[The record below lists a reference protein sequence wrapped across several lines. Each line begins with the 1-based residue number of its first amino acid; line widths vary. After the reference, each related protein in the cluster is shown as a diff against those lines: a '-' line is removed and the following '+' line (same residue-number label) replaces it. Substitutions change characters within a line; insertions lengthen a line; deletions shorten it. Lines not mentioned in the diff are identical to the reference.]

1 MTRAALRV
9 EEDAY
14 TLSARDCSRRVAL
27 VESSELRIVEYPT
40 YEGPT
45 TVTPSDAPQVLS
57 TAGRVVLD
65 AITINP
71 IPSNW
76 GRVTWN
82 GSVIAIR

>member
-45 TVTPSDAPQVLS
+45 TVTPSDVPQVLS

-71 IPSNW
+71 IPSNY
-76 GRVTWN
+76 GRITYN
-82 GSVIAIR
+82 GSVITVS

>member
-71 IPSNW
+71 IPSNY
-76 GRVTWN
+76 GRITYN
-82 GSVIAIR
+82 GSVITVS